1 MLDLADAG
9 GVAAACGAWRRDGN
23 SIALVPTMGNLHAG
37 HLALVDRA
45 RALAERVVV
54 SLYVNPTQFGAN
66 EDLASYPRTPVED
79 LAALRAAGVDLV
91 YRPAEAEI
99 YPRGPARAFGVRVP
113 SAYADTLCGTFRPGH
128 FDGVA
133 SVVLRL
139 LLQVRPDV
147 AVFGEKDYQ
156 QLLVIR
162 RLVADLRLAV
172 DIEGV
177 PVIREPDGLAMSSR
191 NRYLTAAQRR
201 QAPALYRALV
211 AAADALAAGQVPD
224 EVSRRGVETIAA
236 AGLRPQYFEVRGA
249 DDLVPAPAAGQAL
262 RVLVAAHAGT
272 TRLIDNIAVPPHP
285 RALAN
290 GVDVTEN

>member
-1 MLDLADAG
+1 MLDLSHAA
-9 GVAAACGAWRRDGN
+9 GVAAACGAWRRGGC

-66 EDLASYPRTPVED
+66 EDLANYPRTPAED

-99 YPRGPARAFGVRVP
+99 YPRGPAQAFAVRVP
-113 SAYADTLCGTFRPGH
+113 PAYADTLCGAFRPGH

-139 LLQVRPDV
+139 FLQVQPDL

-162 RLVADLRLAV
+162 RLVADLRLSIG
-172 DIEGV
+172 IESV

-191 NRYLTAAQRR
+191 NRYLTPAQRS
-201 QAPALYRALV
+201 QAPTLYQALV
-211 AAADALAAGQVPD
+211 EAASALGTGEAPA
-224 EVSRRGVETIAA
+224 EVSRQGAETIAA

-249 DDLVPAPAAGQAL
+249 DDLAPAHAGQAL
-262 RVLVAAHAGT
+262 RVLVAAYAGT
-272 TRLIDNIAVPPHP
+272 TRLIDNIAVPPYP
-285 RALAN
+285 RPLAN
-290 GVDVTEN
+290 RVDVTEN